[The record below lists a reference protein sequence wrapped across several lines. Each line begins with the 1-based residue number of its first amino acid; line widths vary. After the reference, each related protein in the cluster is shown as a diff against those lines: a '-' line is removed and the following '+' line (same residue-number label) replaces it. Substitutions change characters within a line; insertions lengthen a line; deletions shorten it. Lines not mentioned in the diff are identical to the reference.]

1 MATEVAYYTYM
12 YAKVPKEYYQQVTG
26 HTRAGIL
33 IGRFLSG
40 LIGQLL
46 ISFEVMNVKTLTY
59 LSLGG
64 KVMIKNNFILN
75 IKSDQILNLIKYF

>member
-12 YAKVPKEYYQQVTG
+12 YAKVPKEHYQQVTG

-40 LIGQLL
+40 IVGQLL
-46 ISFEVMNVKTLTY
+46 ISFNVMNVKELTY
-59 LSLGG
+59 ISLGG
-64 KVMIKNNFILN
+64 EKIFLAYTGIFRAEKIAC
-75 IKSDQILNLIKYF
+75 

>member
-1 MATEVAYYTYM
+1 MATEVAYYTYI
-12 YAKVPKEYYQQVTG
+12 YAKVPKVKYQQVTG

-33 IGRFLSG
+33 IGRFSSG

-46 ISFEVMNVKTLTY
+46 ISYYVMTPMTLTY

-64 KVMIKNNFILN
+64 KISPKSNCKNAIYIIFPL
-75 IKSDQILNLIKYF
+75 